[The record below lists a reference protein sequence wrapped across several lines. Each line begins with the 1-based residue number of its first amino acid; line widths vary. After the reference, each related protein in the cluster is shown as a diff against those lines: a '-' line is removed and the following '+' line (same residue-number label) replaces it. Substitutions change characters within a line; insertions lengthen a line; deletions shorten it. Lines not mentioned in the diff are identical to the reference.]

1 MANDDLYDLRIVLRV
16 KVKKWR
22 IDDQSNEA
30 NWEWSTNV
38 YDRNLQQ
45 WINIVNL
52 KRPGE
57 DTRRENIVKCNLQIS
72 I

>member
-22 IDDQSNEA
+22 IDDPSNEA

-57 DTRRENIVKCNLQIS
+57 DGYIES
-72 I
+72 ITEM

>member
-57 DTRRENIVKCNLQIS
+57 DSYIES
-72 I
+72 ITEM